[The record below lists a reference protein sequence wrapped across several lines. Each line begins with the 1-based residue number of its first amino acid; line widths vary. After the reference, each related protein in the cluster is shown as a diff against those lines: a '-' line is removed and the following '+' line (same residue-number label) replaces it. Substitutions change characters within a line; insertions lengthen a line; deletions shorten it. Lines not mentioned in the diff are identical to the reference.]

1 MLWGITDKPVVV
13 FTDNKALSAFLQSPT
28 IPSSLCKYVDRLLQ
42 FKFVLAHVAGENNPV
57 ADYLSRMYI
66 NPHLTMELEIG
77 TTIPVHQ
84 VEVRLKPHIQT
95 EPIIPNE
102 DGSPPT
108 PSPPASPRP
117 NSDDEDIDTPQ
128 ANNIIPTTGSH
139 NRLPPHTLQISHIE
153 KLTPSEAHALSVPDP
168 INISATKKR
177 KNITCNKNKTRIPIY
192 TKSKPGLETK

>member
-28 IPSSLCKYVDRLLQ
+28 IPASLCKYVDRLLQ
-42 FKFVLAHVAGENNPV
+42 FKFVLAHVAGENNPA

-77 TTIPVHQ
+77 TKIPVHQ
-84 VEVRLKPHIQT
+84 VEVRLKPHIPT
-95 EPIIPNE
+95 EPVIPNE

-117 NSDDEDIDTPQ
+117 N
-128 ANNIIPTTGSH
+128 
-139 NRLPPHTLQISHIE
+139 R
-153 KLTPSEAHALSVPDP
+153 
-168 INISATKKR
+168 
-177 KNITCNKNKTRIPIY
+177 
-192 TKSKPGLETK
+192 